1 VISKLPPVIEKV
13 FINGM
18 ASPSL
23 LSRNSSCLVRTFG
36 RDAEDHTFL
45 SALIQG
51 PFVEVGTVLHETIE
65 IADGAQNI
73 EQVFLE
79 LIGQREESL
88 KIDPR
93 RKHYSNL
100 SVSLGSVAW
109 LDRIEMIR
117 SRKGDAKPFAFVR
130 EKTAPINSAH
140 RVPQPRSFQFPSTWV
155 EVPLR
160 SDTYN
165 LAGKIDRL
173 QLFSDGSIRITD
185 FKTGEMVDAAGIPK
199 YDYQIQLA
207 AYELLCRE
215 HWPNSSI
222 ELVLNN
228 GSEVIVEIEPEVRSD
243 LLEKLSVLQSRVA
256 PISQQVVRASEFV
269 SLSSSCLDCS
279 LRHSCGSYR
288 ELMTTDSLGQIVGE
302 QDSGLLTD
310 GLGEVVEARVTPR
323 GNVVNLQTQ
332 TGRKVQLISDYEWQ
346 VSELVKGDIVAF
358 FGFAPLQ
365 NRNKLSGKQG
375 LPVSFRDSYRSS
387 RNWSAEVFKV

>member
-1 VISKLPPVIEKV
+1 MISKLPSVIEKV

-36 RDAEDHTFL
+36 RDVKDRTFL
-45 SALIQG
+45 DALIQG

-79 LIGQREESL
+79 LIDQREESL

-117 SRKGDAKPFAFVR
+117 SRKGVAKPFVLAQK
-130 EKTAPINSAH
+130 ETKPNTSEH
-140 RVPQPRSFQFPSTWV
+140 RGPQPGSFQFPSTWV
-155 EVPLR
+155 ELPLR
-160 SDTYN
+160 SDNYN
-165 LAGKIDRL
+165 LAGKIDLL

-199 YDYQIQLA
+199 YDYRIQLA

-215 HWPNSSI
+215 HWPNNSI

-228 GSEVIVEIEPEVRSD
+228 GSEIVVEVEPEVRSD
-243 LLEKLSVLQSRVA
+243 LQEKLNGLQSRVA
-256 PISQQVVRASEFV
+256 PINQQVVRTTEFV
-269 SLSSSCLDCS
+269 WRSSSCLGCS

-288 ELMTTDSLGQIVGE
+288 ELLTTDSLGQIVGE

-323 GNVVNLQTQ
+323 GNIVNLQTP

-346 VSELVKGDIVAF
+346 VSELIKGDIVAF

-365 NRNKLSGKQG
+365 NRNKLSGKQA
-375 LPVSFRDSYRSS
+375 LPVSFRDVYRSS
-387 RNWSAEVFKV
+387 RNWSAEVFRV

>member
-1 VISKLPPVIEKV
+1 MISKLPSVIEKV
-13 FINGM
+13 FINGT

-23 LSRNSSCLVRTFG
+23 LSRSSSCLVRTFG

-45 SALIQG
+45 DALIQG
-51 PFVEVGTVLHETIE
+51 PFVEVGKVLHETIE

-73 EQVFLE
+73 EAVFLE
-79 LIGQREESL
+79 LISEREAAL

-100 SVSLGSVAW
+100 SESLGSVAW

-117 SRKGDAKPFAFVR
+117 SRKGSGERFVLD
-130 EKTAPINSAH
+130 KKDPAPSVNKN
-140 RVPQPRSFQFPSTWV
+140 RWPQPKNFPFPSTWV

-160 SDTYN
+160 SDAHN

-173 QLFSDGSIRITD
+173 QLFSDNSIRITD

-215 HWPNSSI
+215 HWPNNSI

-228 GSEVIVEIEPEVRSD
+228 GSEMIVEIEPQVRSD
-243 LLEKLSVLQSRVA
+243 LLEKLSVLRSRVE
-256 PISQQVVRASEFV
+256 PINQQVVNTSEHV
-269 SLSSSCLDCS
+269 SRTSSCLNCPI
-279 LRHSCGSYR
+279 RHSCDSYR
-288 ELMTTDSLGQIVGE
+288 ELLTADSLGQIIGDH
-302 QDSGLLTD
+302 DSGLLAD
-310 GLGEVVEARVTPR
+310 GLGEVVETRVTPR
-323 GNVVNLQTQ
+323 GKMVNIQTP

-346 VSELVKGDIVAF
+346 VGELVKGDAVSF
-358 FGFAPLQ
+358 FRFTPLQ
-365 NRNKLSGKQG
+365 NRNKLSGKQS

-387 RNWSAEVFKV
+387 RNWSAEVFKF